1 MAAPA
6 GFLSRM
12 GTALIEAV
20 SFMRPTPIRQ
30 ASPED
35 DTSPAPLA
43 GMISRPT
50 DVLALGGPYMKMLAI
65 NEDTVLKQEGE
76 QSLRLFDALLD
87 DDVAMSTFQQRRL
100 AVVSR
105 DWEVEPGDD
114 KDPRSVKAADDFR
127 AMLKAVGFDRVTNLL
142 LFASWYGYGVAEG
155 IYTTKQH
162 DGRLIYWIDDIVV
175 PDRKWFG
182 FTLEGELR
190 FIGNLATIAGEE
202 VPPNKFLTIRTG
214 GTHDFSFYGLG
225 LAHWIYWPVWFKRAS
240 MRFWAL
246 YLEKLSQPTV
256 VGEYD
261 ETQGEPAKQK
271 MLATLAD
278 IGRSSA
284 VVVPKG
290 LAEAINLLEAQR
302 NGVSGATYKDFV
314 TENNEAIMR
323 VVLGQPG
330 TSKATPQG
338 VGSGQ
343 SEVHADVKAEIVKAD
358 SDLICEG
365 INGTFAKWLTRW
377 NHGEDVAPPR
387 VFRVLD
393 DAEDLNTVATR
404 DATLD
409 GIGIKRTDESVAEVY
424 GEGYERVEEPK
435 PGPGQAIDGKGNVID
450 LATARG
456 ARKAAGPMFNAR
468 DPVPLYVR
476 RQLMNGADIVKWAKA
491 QGFTS
496 IVDPKDMHVT
506 ILYSKSPV
514 DPFSLGSDD
523 WGGDGKLEVAPG
535 GPRKVEGLGDDGMIV
550 LHFGSDRL
558 RWRHEDM
565 VRSGASHD
573 YPEYLPHVSFATSAE
588 GVDMAEVEPYTGA
601 LKFGPEIFEELERD
615 WTPSTL
621 DFGASELEAI
631 DALVAQLCDD
641 ANPVFAAMADTM
653 REHLSGVT
661 TAEGARI
668 ALLEAWERMPVDRL
682 AKLTALPLLAERAS
696 AQAGLDERVTA

>member
-1 MAAPA
+1 
-6 GFLSRM
+6 
-12 GTALIEAV
+12 
-20 SFMRPTPIRQ
+20 
-30 ASPED
+30 
-35 DTSPAPLA
+35 
-43 GMISRPT
+43 
-50 DVLALGGPYMKMLAI
+50 
-65 NEDTVLKQEGE
+65 
-76 QSLRLFDALLD
+76 
-87 DDVAMSTFQQRRL
+87 
-100 AVVSR
+100 
-105 DWEVEPGDD
+105 
-114 KDPRSVKAADDFR
+114 
-127 AMLKAVGFDRVTNLL
+127 
-142 LFASWYGYGVAEG
+142 
-155 IYTTKQH
+155 
-162 DGRLIYWIDDIVV
+162 
-175 PDRKWFG
+175 
-182 FTLEGELR
+182 
-190 FIGNLATIAGEE
+190 
-202 VPPNKFLTIRTG
+202 
-214 GTHDFSFYGLG
+214 
-225 LAHWIYWPVWFKRAS
+225 
-240 MRFWAL
+240 
-246 YLEKLSQPTV
+246 
-256 VGEYD
+256 
-261 ETQGEPAKQK
+261 